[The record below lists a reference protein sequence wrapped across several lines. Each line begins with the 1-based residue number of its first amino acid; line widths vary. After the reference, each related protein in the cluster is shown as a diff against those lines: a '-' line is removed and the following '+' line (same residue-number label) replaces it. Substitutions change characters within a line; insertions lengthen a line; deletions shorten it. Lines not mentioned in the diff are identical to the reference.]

1 MFTLIIW
8 GIFGL
13 IVGLI
18 AKAIHPGEDPVGF
31 FPTIGIGIVGSYIG
45 GGINWLLDMGASPFE
60 PSGLLMGIIG
70 GVIACAG
77 WRWWNLKNAKEGPR
91 SFFTGR
97 KLR

>member
-45 GGINWLLDMGASPFE
+45 GGINWLLD
-60 PSGLLMGIIG
+60 IT
-70 GVIACAG
+70 
-77 WRWWNLKNAKEGPR
+77 R
-91 SFFTGR
+91 
-97 KLR
+97 

>member
-8 GIFGL
+8 AIFGL

-18 AKAIHPGEDPVGF
+18 AKAIHPGEDPVGI
-31 FPTIGIGIVGSYIG
+31 FPTIGIGVAGSYIG

-60 PSGLLMGIIG
+60 PSGFLMGIIG
-70 GVIACAG
+70 GVIACAA
-77 WRWWNLKNAKEGPR
+77 WRWWSLKNSPQGPR
-91 SFFTGR
+91 SFFSGK